1 MQVDESNQTAQER
14 QKDTHGGDMELE
26 GLVMESERDRLQRYS
41 GFDFLM
47 QVKQNAERNCE
58 ERIDSVRC
66 ASISLCGG
74 SVFMPW
80 DCTSCPLIWSH
91 TWTSV

>member
-14 QKDTHGGDMELE
+14 QKDTHGADMELE

-47 QVKQNAERNCE
+47 QVKQNADVYFDRIFSNDRWKE
-58 ERIDSVRC
+58 ETVKKE
-66 ASISLCGG
+66 
-74 SVFMPW
+74 
-80 DCTSCPLIWSH
+80 LIQ
-91 TWTSV
+91 